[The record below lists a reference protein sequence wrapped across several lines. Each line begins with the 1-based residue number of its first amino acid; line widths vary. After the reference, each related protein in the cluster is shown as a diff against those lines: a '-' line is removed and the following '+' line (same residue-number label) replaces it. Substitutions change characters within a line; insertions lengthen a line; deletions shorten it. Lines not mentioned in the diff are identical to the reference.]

1 MEYSLPF
8 YFSFSSQAELLLWPL
23 SDLSNN
29 GCGFPEVPSE
39 ESSPPR
45 NCPPL
50 HTPFPCLAACRI
62 PAERE
67 RGPRSFL
74 GGLLALTT
82 IP

>member
-1 MEYSLPF
+1 MEYSLSF

-45 NCPPL
+45 NCPVLHPPL
-50 HTPFPCLAACRI
+50 PPLPAESQHRGRHVLAA
-62 PAERE
+62 
-67 RGPRSFL
+67 S
-74 GGLLALTT
+74 
-82 IP
+82 

>member
-50 HTPFPCLAACRI
+50 HTPLPCLA
-62 PAERE
+62 PAESQQ
-67 RGPRSFL
+67 RGKEV
-74 GGLLALTT
+74 LTAS
-82 IP
+82 